1 MISVLILRSVE
12 SEQTSRENQPLHAS
26 LWIRCG
32 GYPYRTALC
41 PRKDFSSDSPT
52 KILCHLGISQ
62 QGQARVYWMPPESQ
76 CFPRHRPLSRPLS
89 GWSHSRAP
97 SPSPQGCR
105 QLLWKQLH
113 YLTGCLLVP
122 ISATLVLGICT
133 IVIPLSIQV
142 EEASVLSLSELKESS
157 AKIVFQTLSKQFS

>member
-26 LWIRCG
+26 PWTRCG

-62 QGQARVYWMPPESQ
+62 QGLARVYWMVPESQ
-76 CFPRHRPLSRPLS
+76 CFPRHRQAPFSGPSQGEPILGLPPLLPRVAASFCENSCTTSLDVSWCPSLPLSFWGSVLLS
-89 GWSHSRAP
+89 S
-97 SPSPQGCR
+97 
-105 QLLWKQLH
+105 H
-113 YLTGCLLVP
+113 YLCKLRKQMSFL
-122 ISATLVLGICT
+122 
-133 IVIPLSIQV
+133 
-142 EEASVLSLSELKESS
+142 
-157 AKIVFQTLSKQFS
+157 FQS